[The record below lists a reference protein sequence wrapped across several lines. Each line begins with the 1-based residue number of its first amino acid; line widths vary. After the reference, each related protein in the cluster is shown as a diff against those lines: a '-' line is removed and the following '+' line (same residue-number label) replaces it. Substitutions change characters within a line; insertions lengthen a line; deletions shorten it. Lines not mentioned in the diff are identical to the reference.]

1 MSDMGA
7 RRAEVISQDTSR
19 TRPWIVTS
27 ASAIGW
33 ALFTMV
39 ILHVVS
45 SHDPVLD
52 TISSYAFTE
61 QGSGLLEASV
71 LSLAIGSLALLG
83 ALTAAGVAVG
93 RTGAILLITWSLG
106 LATAALF
113 PADFAD
119 TVDVTTG
126 RVHQYASLL
135 AFLSL
140 PGVGFAIADGLR
152 GATGMARCR
161 VLLLRASWIGVLSL
175 GVFGLSYVLDA
186 IGEVP
191 VLWQLSATLPV
202 GLAQR
207 FALLA
212 DLALLA
218 TLILVATR
226 APRASASTPKQDPQ
240 GR

>member
-1 MSDMGA
+1 MGDMGA
-7 RRAEVISQDTSR
+7 RRAEVVSQDASR
-19 TRPWIVTS
+19 TRPWVVTS

-61 QGSGLLEASV
+61 RGSGLLEASV

-83 ALTAAGVAVG
+83 ALLAAGVAMG
-93 RTGAILLITWSLG
+93 QTGALLLITWSFG

-140 PGVGFAIADGLR
+140 PGVGFAIADRLR
-152 GATGMARCR
+152 DVAGMERSR

-175 GVFGLSYVLDA
+175 GVFGLSYALNA
-186 IGEVP
+186 IGDVP
-191 VLWQLSATLPV
+191 VLQQLSATLPV

-207 FALLA
+207 MTLLT
-212 DLALLA
+212 DLALLT
-218 TLILVATR
+218 TLVLVAAK
-226 APRASASTPKQDPQ
+226 APGASASTTKQGQ
-240 GR
+240 LRH

>member
-1 MSDMGA
+1 MGA
-7 RRAEVISQDTSR
+7 RRAGVSSQDASR
-19 TRPWIVTS
+19 TRPWITTS
-27 ASAIGW
+27 ASTIGW

-45 SHDPVLD
+45 SHDPILD
-52 TISSYAFTE
+52 TISSYAFTDR
-61 QGSGLLEASV
+61 GNGLLEAGV

-83 ALTAAGVAVG
+83 ALLSAGAPVG
-93 RTGAILLITWSLG
+93 RTGAALLVMWSLG

-119 TVDVTTG
+119 TVDIATG
-126 RVHQYASLL
+126 RVHQYASLI

-140 PGVGFAIADGLR
+140 PGVGFAVADGLR
-152 GATGMARCR
+152 GSVALRHTRI
-161 VLLLRASWIGVLSL
+161 LLLRASWFGVLSL

-186 IGEVP
+186 VGAVP
-191 VLWQLSATLPV
+191 VLEPVSAVLPV

-207 FALLA
+207 IALIA

-218 TLILVATR
+218 SLLLVAR
-226 APRASASTPKQDPQ
+226 RSASTTMQDQ
-240 GR
+240 LGR

>member
-1 MSDMGA
+1 MNDMGA
-7 RRAEVISQDTSR
+7 RRAEVVSQDASR
-19 TRPWIVTS
+19 TRPWLVTS

-61 QGSGLLEASV
+61 RGSGLLEASV

-83 ALTAAGVAVG
+83 ALLAAGVAMG
-93 RTGAILLITWSLG
+93 RTGVLLLVTWSLG

-140 PGVGFAIADGLR
+140 PGVGFAIADRLR
-152 GATGMARCR
+152 GVAGMERNR
-161 VLLLRASWIGVLSL
+161 VLLLRASWVGVLSL

-191 VLWQLSATLPV
+191 VLEHLAAALPV

-207 FALLA
+207 IALLA

-218 TLILVATR
+218 TLVLVATK
-226 APRASASTPKQDPQ
+226 APGASASTPKQDQLRP
-240 GR
+240 